1 MPEQDFGAQTSYE
14 SRLSPFERR
23 IRRILGFVAGWLMLA
38 AISLLYVMPNIP
50 IDFSAWMTFIILAP
64 PAYLLAEGVGESL
77 TTSWRGLTRAQRIIR
92 VIVLT
97 AAVVIWLGLLL
108 RKVR

>member
-1 MPEQDFGAQTSYE
+1 
-14 SRLSPFERR
+14 
-23 IRRILGFVAGWLMLA
+23 
-38 AISLLYVMPNIP
+38 
-50 IDFSAWMTFIILAP
+50 MTFIILAP

-77 TTSWRGLTRAQRIIR
+77 STSWRGLTRAQRIIR